1 MSQILIVGQENA
13 IRSQMLEGILKKIL
27 GHKSRIYS
35 CGFEPSGVDP
45 QAIRAMAEEQIVIA
59 GHTSDALEEFH
70 SFQFDHIFFFPIE
83 KEEHI
88 QSLFPQSKLVHLPIP
103 DVSGYGGLERL
114 EQIRRLRGNL
124 QEKAQE
130 LIASYLS

>member
-1 MSQILIVGQENA
+1 
-13 IRSQMLEGILKKIL
+13 MLEGILKKKL
-27 GHKSRIYS
+27 GHKSRIFS

-70 SFQFDHIFFFPIE
+70 GFEFDHIFFFPIE
-83 KEEHI
+83 KKEHLL
-88 QSLFPQSKLVHLPIP
+88 SLFPKSNLIHLAIP
-103 DVSGYGGLERL
+103 EISGYGGAQRL
-114 EQIRRLRGNL
+114 EQIRRLSVDL

-130 LIASYLS
+130 LIAGYLS